1 MAGAGGGGS
10 DTFGGAGATIIVVP
24 SLTLAIEDLRNV
36 TGVVFYEERL
46 LCFLLLLAD
55 PAARVVYAT
64 STAIDPAIIDYY
76 LRFLPDPADARRR
89 LALVDAGDAEL
100 GWLTAKLLSDPEVL
114 DRLRDA
120 VGDPARARLLPF
132 IATPVEHELADALG
146 VSVDGPRSELGA
158 LGSKSGARKVAR
170 RAGVG
175 VLPGTED
182 LFTIDEITAA
192 TNALVSGQPAPEA
205 VVIKLNNCFSGLG
218 NVIIDV
224 DGLAD
229 PLPTSKTLFCSP
241 DESWPTYLAKMAAQ
255 GGVVETLLRDPELRS
270 PSAQL
275 RISPAGAV
283 EILSTHDQI
292 LGGPQNQ
299 IYLGCR
305 FPAHP
310 DYRLTIQREAQK
322 IGQVL
327 AEQGVVGSF
336 GIDFLVVGQKVYL
349 SEINLRLGGT
359 THPFWMARLATGSRY
374 DLFTGEL
381 HRPDG
386 EARCYVATD
395 NLKSSRLKGRSP
407 ADLISEVDRSGLSY
421 DTATGTGIALH
432 LLGALPTTGKLGAT
446 CIAATPEAADEKYRA
461 LLDLVGA
468 DLPA

>member
-1 MAGAGGGGS
+1 VAGAGDGGS
-10 DTFGGAGATIIVVP
+10 ATFGGTGATIVVVP
-24 SLTLAIEDLRNV
+24 SLTLSIEDLRNV

-55 PAARVVYAT
+55 PGARVVYTT

-76 LRFLPDPADARRR
+76 LRFLPDPDDARRR
-89 LALVDAGDAEL
+89 LALIDAGDGEL
-100 GWLTAKLLSDPEVL
+100 GWLTAKLLSDRAVL
-114 DRLRDA
+114 DRMRDA
-120 VGDPARARLLPF
+120 IGDPARARLLPF
-132 IATPVEHELADALG
+132 IATPVEHELAEALG
-146 VSVDGPRSELGA
+146 VSVDGPRADLGV

-175 VLPGTED
+175 VLPGSED
-182 LFTIDEITAA
+182 LFTIEDVSAA
-192 TNALVSGQPAPEA
+192 TKALVAEHPQARA
-205 VVIKLNNCFSGLG
+205 VVIKLNECFSGLG
-218 NVIIDV
+218 NVILDV

-241 DESWPTYLAKMAAQ
+241 DETWPTYIAKMAVQ
-255 GGVVETLLRDPELRS
+255 GAVVETLLRDPGLRS

-275 RISPAGAV
+275 RISPTGVV

-310 DYRLTIQREAQK
+310 DYRLRIQREAQK

-336 GIDFLVVGQKVYL
+336 GIDFLVVGQDVYL

-381 HRPDG
+381 RRPDG
-386 EARCYVATD
+386 EARYYVATD

-407 ADLISEVDRSGLSY
+407 ADVIAEVDRSGLAY
-421 DTATGTGIALH
+421 AGAAGTGIALH

-446 CIAATPEAADEKYRA
+446 CIAASPEAADTMYRA

-468 DLPA
+468 ELPT

>member
-1 MAGAGGGGS
+1 MGTDRPEQPWSGG
-10 DTFGGAGATIIVVP
+10 TIVVVP
-24 SLTLAIEDLRNV
+24 SLTLSIEDLRNV

-55 PAARVVYAT
+55 PAARVVYTT

-76 LRFLPDPADARRR
+76 LGFLPDPADARRR
-89 LALVDAGDAEL
+89 LTLIDAGDAEL
-100 GWLTAKLLSDPEVL
+100 GWLSAKLLSDPAVL

-120 VGDPARARLLPF
+120 IGDPARARLLPF
-132 IATPVEHELADALG
+132 IATPVEHELAEALG
-146 VSVDGPRSELGA
+146 VPVDGPRAELGV
-158 LGSKSGARKVAR
+158 LGSKSGARRVAR

-175 VLPGTED
+175 VLPGSED
-182 LFTIDEITAA
+182 LFTIEDVTKAV
-192 TNALVSGQPAPEA
+192 TKLVDGSPRPEA
-205 VVIKLNNCFSGLG
+205 VVTKLNNCFSGLG
-218 NVIIDV
+218 NVILEV

-241 DESWPTYLAKMAAQ
+241 DESWPTYIAKMATQ
-255 GGVVETLLRDPELRS
+255 GAIVETLLRDPELRS

-275 RISPAGAV
+275 RISPAGVV

-305 FPAHP
+305 FPAHQ
-310 DYRLTIQREAQK
+310 DYRLTIQNAAYK

-336 GIDFLVVGQKVYL
+336 GIDFLVAGQDVYL

-359 THPFWMARLATGSRY
+359 THPFWMARLATGTRY

-381 HRPDG
+381 RRADG
-386 EARCYVATD
+386 TARCYVATD
-395 NLKSSRLKGRSP
+395 NLKSDQLKGRSP
-407 ADLISEVDRSGLSY
+407 ADIITLVERSGLGYQPDS
-421 DTATGTGIALH
+421 ATGTTLH
-432 LLGALPTTGKLGAT
+432 LLGATPSTGKLGAT
-446 CIAATPEAADEKYRA
+446 CIAETPKEADGLYHRV
-461 LLDLVGA
+461 LDLVGA
-468 DLPA
+468 ALPT

>member
-1 MAGAGGGGS
+1 MGTEAPPQPWS
-10 DTFGGAGATIIVVP
+10 GATIVVVP
-24 SLTLAIEDLRNV
+24 SLTLSIEDLRNV

-55 PAARVVYAT
+55 PAARVVYTT
-64 STAIDPAIIDYY
+64 STTIDPAIVDYY

-89 LALVDAGDAEL
+89 LTLVDAGDPEL
-100 GWLTAKLLSDPEVL
+100 GWLTAKLLSDRGAL
-114 DRLRDA
+114 NQLRDA
-120 VGDPARARLLPF
+120 IDDPARARLLPF
-132 IATPVEHELADALG
+132 IATPVEHELAEALG
-146 VSVDGPRSELGA
+146 ISVDGPRADLGV

-175 VLPGTED
+175 LLPGSED
-182 LFTIDEITAA
+182 LHTVEDVTAA
-192 TNALVSGQPAPEA
+192 TKALVDGQPPPEA
-205 VVIKLNNCFSGLG
+205 VVIKLNDCFSGLG
-218 NVIIDV
+218 NVILDV

-241 DESWPTYLAKMAAQ
+241 DETWPTYIAKMAAQ
-255 GGVVETLLRDPELRS
+255 GAVVETLLRNPELRS

-275 RISPAGAV
+275 RISPSGVV

-305 FPAHP
+305 FPAHA
-310 DYRLTIQREAQK
+310 DYRLTIQREAEK
-322 IGQVL
+322 IGRVL

-336 GIDFLVVGQKVYL
+336 GIDFLVVGQDVYL

-381 HRPDG
+381 RRPDG
-386 EARCYVATD
+386 EARAYVATD

-407 ADLISEVDRSGLSY
+407 AEVISEVDRSGLAF
-421 DTATGTGIALH
+421 DTDSGTGVALH

-446 CIAATPEAADEKYRA
+446 CIAATPEAADEQYRA

-468 DLPA
+468 DLPS